1 MHYDIDYLS
10 CVDVLGVMDF
20 PYINNNEIRTTSLAG
35 ICFFFSV
42 IVVVSRSP
50 CVVSVLTMVQLIDC
64 VKWAVRV
71 VSHF

>member
-35 ICFFFSV
+35 ICFFLFCNCSGESFSLCCQC
-42 IVVVSRSP
+42 SYHG
-50 CVVSVLTMVQLIDC
+50 SVD
-64 VKWAVRV
+64 
-71 VSHF
+71 